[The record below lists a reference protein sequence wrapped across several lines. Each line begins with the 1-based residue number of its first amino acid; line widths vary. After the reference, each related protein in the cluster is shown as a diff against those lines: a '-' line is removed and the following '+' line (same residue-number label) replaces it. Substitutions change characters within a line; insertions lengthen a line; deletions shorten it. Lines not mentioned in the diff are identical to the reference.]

1 MEMNE
6 DVDVGKEFTSSFHP
20 AAGAQ
25 NVYVVLF
32 VCFLISGS
40 EI

>member
-25 NVYVVLF
+25 KRLC
-32 VCFLISGS
+32 CFICVFFNKW
-40 EI
+40 E